1 MRTLNEA
8 AIITSITGISN
19 RLSSV
24 VSSEI
29 NNFKFPDQLLDF
41 AGLEPAIDES
51 GQMNNNVKMVKR
63 ESASVSWAVFQA
75 DESASQLSPLFCQY
89 RQKKIDESKHYF
101 VFVTHVDKPNNY
113 CQFKYFY

>member
-1 MRTLNEA
+1 MSFHLKLV
-8 AIITSITGISN
+8 IF
-19 RLSSV
+19 
-24 VSSEI
+24 

-41 AGLEPAIDES
+41 AGLEPAIYES

-63 ESASVSWAVFQA
+63 ESASVSWALFQA
-75 DESASQLSPLFCQY
+75 AESASQLSPLFCQY
-89 RQKKIDESKHYF
+89 RQKKIDEGKHYF